1 MKLVKAYIRP
11 KRLQDAHHALK
22 AAGHC
27 CMTIVDDC
35 EGTGNYSD
43 PEKGMPS
50 LKHPFLHNKI
60 SKIEIATTD
69 ENVPDIIRI
78 IRETA
83 STGEKG
89 DGLILV
95 SPVEEAVK
103 VRTGE
108 PAIDF
113 LK

>member
-11 KRLQDAHHALK
+11 KRLQEVHRALTK
-22 AAGHC
+22 AGHC
-27 CMTIVDDC
+27 CMTIVNDC

-43 PEKGMPS
+43 PEERFPS
-50 LKHPFLHNKI
+50 LRHPFLHNKVA
-60 SKIEIATTD
+60 KIEIATSD
-69 ENVPDIIRI
+69 ENVADIIGI
-78 IRETA
+78 IREHA

-103 VRTGE
+103 IRTGE
-108 PAIDF
+108 PGIDF
-113 LK
+113 LG

>member
-1 MKLVKAYIRP
+1 
-11 KRLQDAHHALK
+11 
-22 AAGHC
+22 
-27 CMTIVDDC
+27 MTIVDDC

-50 LKHPFLHNKI
+50 L
-60 SKIEIATTD
+60 ATTD
-69 ENVPDIIRI
+69 ENVSDIIRI

-95 SPVEEAVK
+95 SPIEEAVK